1 MKTASTDN
9 PVRLS
14 WLREQ
19 GLRLDAAPYLS
30 GAFAANQL
38 LKGIPVRKDPLSDL
52 TAGHNGGIFNGPKFS
67 RLYVNDPEVGVPFLG
82 STDMMEA
89 DLTHLPL
96 LGHEVANKFPYL
108 EIQPGMTLIS
118 CSGTIGRMAYVRP
131 DMRGIW
137 SSQHVMKVQANP
149 ARVKSGYLNTFLRS
163 RFGVPIITSHAYG
176 AIIQHIEPHHIA
188 DLPVPRFGEDV
199 ENRIH
204 DLVEEAASLRAEF
217 QSGLEEATRDLFTT
231 ARLEKL
237 LDTRWHDQP
246 RDLGFTQRGITPT
259 TLRALNYQ
267 PRARRIINDLRE
279 VDHVLLGDI
288 CKGGQLSRGLRFS
301 RVEGAEG
308 SQYSYKLVGQ
318 RQAFWL
324 RPEGR
329 WVSKANTSPE
339 VLAQD
344 ETILVASQGTLGENE
359 VFGRPIFATGSWL
372 AYAFSEHFLRVRPGG
387 SPFTGAYLFAFL
399 RSESMFR
406 VLRSMSTGGK
416 QQDIHTGL
424 CAEIPV
430 PLLTAD
436 DRDRITETTRTAY
449 RKRDEADAK
458 EDLALDLLEKAV
470 AQHTG
475 VAPAGLPAPA

>member
-1 MKTASTDN
+1 MKTASTEN

-30 GAFAANQL
+30 GAFAAKQL
-38 LKGIPVRKDPLSDL
+38 LKRLPETVPLRLL
-52 TAGHNGGIFNGPKFS
+52 TRGESGIFHAGRPL
-67 RLYVNDPEVGVPFLG
+67 RRWVTAPEHGVPFFS
-82 STDMMEA
+82 STDIMEA
-89 DLTHLPL
+89 DFSNLPL
-96 LGHEVANKFPYL
+96 ISKESVALNPRL
-108 EIQPGMTLIS
+108 PIHAGWTLITR
-118 CSGTIGRMAYVRP
+118 SGNVGRIAYARP
-131 DMRGIW
+131 DVDGYAC
-137 SSQHVMKVQANP
+137 SEHVMRVVPNS
-149 ARVKSGYLNTFLRS
+149 ARVKPGYLNTFLRS

-237 LDTRWHDQP
+237 LDLRWHEQP
-246 RDLGFTQRGITPT
+246 RDLGFTQRGLTPT

-267 PRARRIINDLRE
+267 PRARRIINELRE

-288 CKGGQLSRGLRFS
+288 CKGGQLSRGLRFT

-308 SQYSYKLVGQ
+308 AQYSYKLVGQ

-339 VLAQD
+339 VLAPD

-372 AYAFSEHFLRVRPGG
+372 TYAFSEHFLRVRPGD

-399 RSESMFR
+399 RSEPMFR

-416 QQDIHTGL
+416 QQDIHAGL
-424 CAEIPV
+424 CAEVPV
-430 PLLTAD
+430 PLLTAA
-436 DRDRITETTRTAY
+436 DRNRITETIRTAY

-458 EDLALDLLEKAV
+458 EDQALDLLDKAV
-470 AQHTG
+470 AEHTG
-475 VAPAGLPAPA
+475 VAPAELPTPA

>member
-1 MKTASTDN
+1 MKTASTEN

-30 GAFAANQL
+30 GAFAAKQL
-38 LKGIPVRKDPLSDL
+38 LKRLPETVPLRRL
-52 TAGHNGGIFNGPKFS
+52 TQGEDGIFHAGRPL
-67 RLYVNDPEVGVPFLG
+67 RRWVTAPEHGVPFFS
-82 STDMMEA
+82 STDIMEA
-89 DLTHLPL
+89 DFSNLPL
-96 LGHEVANKFPYL
+96 ISKESVALNPRL
-108 EIQPGMTLIS
+108 PIHAGWTLITR
-118 CSGTIGRMAYVRP
+118 SGNVGRIAYARP
-131 DMRGIW
+131 DVNGYAC
-137 SSQHVMKVQANP
+137 SEHVMRVVPNSG
-149 ARVKSGYLNTFLRS
+149 RVKPGYLNTFLRS

-217 QSGLEEATRDLFTT
+217 QSCLEEATRDLFTT

-237 LDTRWHDQP
+237 LDMRWHDQP
-246 RDLGFTQRGITPT
+246 RDLGFTQRGLTPT

-288 CKGGQLSRGLRFS
+288 CKGGQLSRGLRFT

-399 RSESMFR
+399 RSEPMFR

-436 DRDRITETTRTAY
+436 DRDRITETIRTAY

-458 EDLALDLLEKAV
+458 EDLALDLLEQAV
-470 AQHTG
+470 AEHTG

>member
-9 PVRLS
+9 PVRIS

-30 GAFAANQL
+30 GAFAAKQL
-38 LKGIPVRKDPLSDL
+38 LKRLPETVPLRLL
-52 TAGHNGGIFNGPKFS
+52 TSGENGIFHAGRPLRRWVTAPEHGVRFFS
-67 RLYVNDPEVGVPFLG
+67 
-82 STDMMEA
+82 STDIMEA
-89 DLTHLPL
+89 DFSNLPL
-96 LGHEVANKFPYL
+96 ISKESVALNPRL
-108 EIQPGMTLIS
+108 VIHAGWTLITR
-118 CSGTIGRMAYVRP
+118 SGNVGRIAYARP
-131 DMRGIW
+131 DVDGYAC
-137 SSQHVMKVQANP
+137 SEHVMKVVP
-149 ARVKSGYLNTFLRS
+149 DSARVKSGYLNTFLRS

-204 DLVEEAASLRAEF
+204 DLVEEAALLRAEF
-217 QSGLEEATRDLFTT
+217 QSGVQEATRDLFTT
-231 ARLEKL
+231 ARLEHL
-237 LDTRWHDQP
+237 LDVRWHERP
-246 RDLGFTQRGITPT
+246 RDLGWPQRGLTAT

-267 PRARRIINDLRE
+267 PRARRITDELRE

-288 CKGGQLSRGLRFS
+288 CKGGQLGRGLRFT

-308 SQYSYKLVGQ
+308 AQYSYKLVGQ

-329 WVSKANTSPE
+329 WVSKAQTSSE

-344 ETILVASQGTLGENE
+344 ETTLVASQGTLGENE
-359 VFGRPIFATGSWL
+359 VFGRPVFATGSWL
-372 AYAFSEHFLRVRPGG
+372 SYAFSEHFLRIRPGD
-387 SPFTGAYLFAFL
+387 SSFTGAYLFAFL
-399 RSESMFR
+399 RSEPMFR

-424 CAEIPV
+424 CAGIPV
-430 PLLTAD
+430 PLLTAA
-436 DRDRITETTRTAY
+436 DRDRITETIRTAY
-449 RKRDEADAK
+449 RKRDEADEK
-458 EDLALDLLEKAV
+458 EDRALDLLEKAV

-475 VAPAGLPAPA
+475 VTAA

>member
-1 MKTASTDN
+1 MKTASTEN

-30 GAFAANQL
+30 GAFAAKQL
-38 LKGIPVRKDPLSDL
+38 LKRLSVRKDPLSDL

-67 RLYVNDPEVGVPFLG
+67 RVYVNDSEQGVPFLG

-96 LGHEVANKFPYL
+96 LGHEVANKFQYL

-137 SSQHVMKVQANP
+137 SSQHVMKIQANP

-199 ENRIH
+199 EDRIH
-204 DLVEEAASLRAEF
+204 DLVEDVASLRAEF

-237 LDTRWHDQP
+237 LDVRWHEQP
-246 RDLGFTQRGITPT
+246 RDLGFTQRGLMPT

-267 PRARRIINDLRE
+267 PRARRIIEALAS
-279 VDHVLLGDI
+279 VDHVTLGDI
-288 CKGGQLSRGLRFS
+288 CAGGMLGSGARFKRIDAES
-301 RVEGAEG
+301 GHGAAR
-308 SQYSYKLVGQ
+308 LIGQ
-318 RQAFWL
+318 RQGFWL

-329 WVSKANTSPE
+329 WISPTQAPPGIF
-339 VLAQD
+339 AQD
-344 ETILVASQGTLGENE
+344 ETTMVAAQGTLGENE
-359 VFGRPIFATGSWL
+359 VFCRALFVTGSWL
-372 AYAFSEHFLRVRPGG
+372 DHVYSQHFLRVVSGDSTFP
-387 SPFTGAYLFAFL
+387 GAYLFAFL
-399 RSESMFR
+399 RSEAVFR
-406 VLRSMSTGGK
+406 ILRSMSVGGK
-416 QQDIHTGL
+416 QQDIHESL
-424 CAEIPV
+424 RKQIPV
-430 PLLTAD
+430 PVLTVS
-436 DRDRITETTRTAY
+436 DRKRITETIRAAY

-458 EDLALDLLEKAV
+458 EDQAMGLLEKAV
-470 AQHTG
+470 AEHTG
-475 VAPAGLPAPA
+475 VAPA

>member
-1 MKTASTDN
+1 MKTASTEN

-30 GAFAANQL
+30 GAFAAKQL
-38 LKGIPVRKDPLSDL
+38 LKRLSVRKDPLSDL

-67 RLYVNDPEVGVPFLG
+67 RVYVNDPEQGVPFLG

-96 LGHEVANKFPYL
+96 LGHEVANKFQYL

-188 DLPVPRFGEDV
+188 DLPVPRFGEEV

-237 LDTRWHDQP
+237 LDLRWHDQP
-246 RDLGFTQRGITPT
+246 RDVGFTQRGLTPT

-267 PRARRIINDLRE
+267 PRARRIIDELRE
-279 VDHVLLGDI
+279 VDHLLLGDI
-288 CKGGQLSRGLRFS
+288 CKDGQLSRGVRFT
-301 RVEGAEG
+301 RVDGAIDP
-308 SQYSYKLVGQ
+308 QVSYQLVGQ

-329 WVSKANTSPE
+329 WVSKGKTPRA

-344 ETILVASQGTLGENE
+344 ETILVAARGTLGENE
-359 VFGRPIFATGSWL
+359 VYGRPIFVTGAWRQK
-372 AYAFSEHFLRVRPGG
+372 AFSEDFLRIRSGV
-387 SPFTGAYLFAFL
+387 SEVSGAYLFAFF
-399 RSESMFR
+399 RSEALFR
-406 VLRSMSTGGK
+406 IMRSLSTGGK
-416 QQDIHTGL
+416 QQDINTEL
-424 CAEIPV
+424 CAAIPV
-430 PLLTAD
+430 PLLTAA
-436 DRDRITETTRTAY
+436 DRHRITETIRTAY
-449 RKRDEADAK
+449 RKRDEADVK
-458 EDLALDLLEKAV
+458 EDQALDLLDKAV
-470 AQHTG
+470 AEHTG
-475 VAPAGLPAPA
+475 VAPAELPTPA